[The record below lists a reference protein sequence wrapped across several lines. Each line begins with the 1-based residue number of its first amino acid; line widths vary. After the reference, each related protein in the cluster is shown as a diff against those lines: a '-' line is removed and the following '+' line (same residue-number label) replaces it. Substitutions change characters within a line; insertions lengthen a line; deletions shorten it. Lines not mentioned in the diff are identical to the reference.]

1 MVKRELIKEILTA
14 VGAGIAVGITIAAIT
29 IALILSR
36 GGKIEYALALSCSA
50 TAVAVGFGLVYSGL
64 VMFTT
69 DGSRRSA
76 HIFQFRPGKTKRTLE
91 DELQPKDEDRKKFFV
106 NIPQKY
112 VGLCASLGI
121 LISYVL
127 MEILQVLV

>member
-1 MVKRELIKEILTA
+1 MKRGLIKEILTA
-14 VGAGIAVGITIAAIT
+14 VGIGIAAGITVAAIT
-29 IALILSR
+29 IALILLC
-36 GGKIEYALALSCSA
+36 GGKIEYALVYSRSV

-76 HIFQFRPGKTKRTLE
+76 HIFQFRLGKTKRTLG
-91 DELQPKDEDRKKFFV
+91 DELQPKDDDRKKIFV
-106 NIPQKY
+106 NISQKY
-112 VGLCASLGI
+112 VGLYVSLGI

-127 MEILQVLV
+127 METLRFPA